1 MKKITS
7 ILTFLFVASI
17 TLSAQETVGPTEII
31 ALKENA
37 EKLEEGW
44 KKGGLG
50 SVTFN
55 QVGQKNW
62 AAGGDPSISFLIT
75 LSYFADYKK
84 DRHLWQNKIYSEY
97 GIQKIKGQS
106 FRKNSDRLE
115 FQSKYG
121 YKISE
126 KWFLAS
132 LAAFRTQFSPTFTFD
147 DDGNKLERI
156 SNVISPAILE
166 IGLGIDYVPNE
177 YFSLFMS
184 PIASKMIFVA
194 DDNIANIAGGNPE
207 WNIHGTRLGE
217 KFNGQFGAMIIANYK
232 QEVFKNV
239 LVGSTLKLYK
249 DYLRGPAQN
258 IDVDWQT
265 SIGMKINKYLAA
277 NVFTHLIY
285 DYDVVVPNA
294 KGEEKRL
301 QFRNIIGVGF
311 SYNF

>member
-1 MKKITS
+1 MKKFNVF
-7 ILTFLFVASI
+7 ILMMFISFLVVN
-17 TLSAQETVGPTEII
+17 AQGTAGPTEIV

-37 EKLEEGW
+37 EKLDEGW
-44 KKGGLG
+44 KKGGSG

-62 AAGGDPSISFLIT
+62 AAGGDPSISFLIAAT
-75 LSYFADYKK
+75 YFADYKK
-84 DRHLWQNKIYSEY
+84 DKHLWQNKIGAEY
-97 GIQKIKGQS
+97 GVQKVKGQS
-106 FRKNSDRLE
+106 FRKNSDRFE
-115 FQSKYG
+115 FQTKYG
-121 YKISE
+121 YKIAE
-126 KWFLAS
+126 KWYIAS

-147 DDGNKLERI
+147 ADGNRVEKI

-166 IGLGIDYVPNE
+166 VGLGIDYVPNE
-177 YFSLFMS
+177 YFTLFMS
-184 PIASKMIFVA
+184 PVASKMIFVA
-194 DDNIANIAGGNPE
+194 DGNIANIAGGNPE

-294 KGEEKRL
+294 QGENKRL